1 MEREAGSGG
10 AIALLLV
17 VSALAA
23 MAEVLA
29 GRAVAPA
36 TPAPQATE
44 MPGASIADAPRASS
58 AEVLLRLGDEARRR
72 GDAPAARRA
81 YLVALFRA
89 RGEGSLTGVVEAA
102 EGFAALGDDA
112 VVQQALA
119 MAEPLAAAAGA
130 DATAR
135 ARLATLRERGEPS
148 AALRAR

>member
-1 MEREAGSGG
+1 MEREAGSGRV
-10 AIALLLV
+10 IALLLV
-17 VSALAA
+17 VIALAA
-23 MAEVLA
+23 MAEVVA

-36 TPAPQATE
+36 PPAWEIPRAVAE
-44 MPGASIADAPRASS
+44 APRASS

-89 RGEGSLTGVVEAA
+89 RGERSLAGVVEAA